1 MALSRREVLR
11 LGLALAALAAVLS
24 VYVAV
29 RGAPITGDLW
39 LTHRIQDAGRLR
51 DNADLVN
58 ALGDWRWVPFGAVVL
73 LTLLRPRLASLRAA
87 ALWTFVAVIVLWEG
101 SELLKNAVQSPRPDA
116 ALGVYVDQFRNSY
129 GFPSGHVYGDVLVY
143 GALAAVAPAWAD
155 RRLVPVARVAAVV
168 IVVLAGP
175 ARVAVGA
182 HWPSDVAGGYLWGG
196 AALCLAAAFGAWAGR
211 RG

>member
-58 ALGDWRWVPFGAVVL
+58 ALGDWRWVPFAAVVL

-87 ALWTFVAVIVLWEG
+87 ALWTFVAVLVLWEG
-101 SELLKNAVQSPRPDA
+101 SELLKNAVQSPRPGA
-116 ALGVYVDQFRNSY
+116 ALGVYVDHVRGSY

-155 RRLVPVARVAAVV
+155 RRLVAVVRVAAVA
-168 IVVLAGP
+168 IVALAGP
-175 ARVAVGA
+175 ARVVVGA

-196 AALCLAAAFGAWAGR
+196 AALCFAAALGAWAGR